1 MTPTDC
7 QSWFPSLSAFIDGE
21 LPPARRVQIERHLAT
36 CPDCAARVGDLRAT
50 SGLVR
55 VGMEM
60 RADEADFSDFFE
72 KVLAKI
78 EPDRV
83 PLWERWKLTLS
94 ELFTYHRGAMI
105 SSLATAA
112 VAVMIAVPIA
122 LRSRPPP
129 GYASAQFT
137 VQRVS
142 TEPESHVAPVVM
154 KGDKGNTIIWTVNHR
169 HTLDAAA
176 GQPSLPAENRNENL
190 DSQPEPIQKQP
201 LKQER
206 PRGGEL

>member
-1 MTPTDC
+1 MTQTDC

-21 LPPARRVQIERHLAT
+21 LAPARRVEIERHLAT
-36 CPDCAARVGDLRAT
+36 CPDCVARVSDFRAT

-55 VGMEM
+55 IGMEM
-60 RADEADFSDFFE
+60 RADEADFSDFFDQ
-72 KVLAKI
+72 VLAKI
-78 EPDRV
+78 KPDRV
-83 PLWERWKLTLS
+83 PLWERWKLSVS
-94 ELFTYHRGAMI
+94 ELFAYHRGAMI

-112 VAVMIAVPIA
+112 VAVLIAVPIA
-122 LRSRPPP
+122 LRSRPPT
-129 GYASAQFT
+129 GYASAQLT

-142 TEPESHVAPVVM
+142 TEAEAHIAPVVM

-169 HTLDAAA
+169 HVLDSAV
-176 GQPSLPAENRNENL
+176 QPSQANENHNENL

-201 LKQER
+201 LKQQR

>member
-21 LPPARRVQIERHLAT
+21 LAPARRVQIERHLAS
-36 CPDCAARVGDLRAT
+36 CPDCVARVSDLRAT

-55 VGMEM
+55 IGMEM

-72 KVLAKI
+72 KVVAKI

-83 PLWERWKLTLS
+83 PLWERWKLSLS
-94 ELFTYHRGAMI
+94 ELFAYHRGAMI
-105 SSLATAA
+105 SSLVTAA
-112 VAVMIAVPIA
+112 VAVLIAVPIA
-122 LRSRPPP
+122 LRSRPPI
-129 GYASAQFT
+129 GYASAQLT

-142 TEPESHVAPVVM
+142 TEPEAHVAPVVM

-169 HTLDAAA
+169 HTLDSAA
-176 GQPSLPAENRNENL
+176 QPSPANENPNQNL

-201 LKQER
+201 LKQQR

>member
-1 MTPTDC
+1 MTHTDC
-7 QSWFPSLSAFIDGE
+7 QSWVPSLSAFIDGE
-21 LPPARRVQIERHLAT
+21 LAPARRVQIERHLAS
-36 CPDCAARVGDLRAT
+36 CPDCAARVSDLRAT

-55 VGMEM
+55 IGMEM
-60 RADEADFSDFFE
+60 RADEVDFSDFFE

-83 PLWERWKLTLS
+83 PLWERWKLSLS
-94 ELFTYHRGAMI
+94 ELFAYHRGAMI

-112 VAVMIAVPIA
+112 VAVLIAVPIA
-122 LRSRPPP
+122 LRSRPPT
-129 GYASAQFT
+129 GYASAQLT

-142 TEPESHVAPVVM
+142 TEPEAHVAPVVM
-154 KGDKGNTIIWTVNHR
+154 KGDKGNTIIWMVNHR
-169 HTLDAAA
+169 HTLDSAV
-176 GQPSLPAENRNENL
+176 QPSPANENNQNL

-201 LKQER
+201 LKQQR